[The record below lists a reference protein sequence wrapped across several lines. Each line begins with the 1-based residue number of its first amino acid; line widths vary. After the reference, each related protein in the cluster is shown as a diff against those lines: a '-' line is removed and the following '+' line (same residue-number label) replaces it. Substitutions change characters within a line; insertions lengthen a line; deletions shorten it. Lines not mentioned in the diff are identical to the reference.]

1 MTSLNIKKICVI
13 HEYGANNHYKGLAEL
28 CLHSN
33 IGIEFYEFRFMYQ
46 LAKAIYRRDFCLLKK
61 SIKNLFFILS
71 LFFSKNK
78 EKHLIFGVAPYDWRM
93 VFINHITKG
102 HNVYLHTSWPFWVGS
117 YQPKRK
123 PFGIVENSW
132 REFIYRTNKIFAVT
146 ESVKQGILQKY
157 DDLNVEHIQVVYHSI
172 DNEFFT
178 AARNIKNITNSD
190 AAVSVIYVG
199 RFDESKG
206 LSYIETLANKPK
218 YKDVKFYFVGNG
230 SYLFKGLPNCKVLGN
245 VRSRSDLA
253 KILSGSDVLLLP
265 GKKTKYWQEL
275 FGMVIIEAM
284 CCGVFPITTNHL
296 GPSEILSG
304 VEGALIDQDDILC
317 DMELK
322 LDCYLSKSYI
332 EKFKIK
338 KMLISYSDSYK
349 VDVIAQRWK
358 AGFTDV

>member
-1 MTSLNIKKICVI
+1 MTALNIKKICVL
-13 HEYGANNHYKGLAEL
+13 HEYGANNHYKGLTEL

-33 IGIEFYEFRFMYQ
+33 IEIEFYEFRFMYQ
-46 LAKAIYRRDFCLLKK
+46 FAKAIYRRDFGLLKR

-71 LFFSKNK
+71 LFFSTNRD
-78 EKHLIFGVAPYDWRM
+78 KHLILGVAPYDWRM
-93 VFINHITKG
+93 VFINHITKNY
-102 HNVYLHTSWPFWVGS
+102 NVYLHTSWPFWVGA

-123 PFGIVENSW
+123 PSKIVESSW

-157 DDLNVEHIQVVYHSI
+157 DNLNVEHIQVVYHSI
-172 DNEFFT
+172 DNDFFT
-178 AARNIKNITNSD
+178 AARNVTNSD

-199 RFDESKG
+199 RFDDSKG
-206 LSYIETLANKPK
+206 LSYIENLANKTK
-218 YKDVKFYFVGNG
+218 YKHIKFYFVGNG
-230 SYLFKGLPNCKVLGN
+230 SYMFKGLANCEVLGN
-245 VRSRSDLA
+245 IRSRSELA

-322 LDCYLSKSYI
+322 LDCYLSKSYL
-332 EKFKIK
+332 EKVKIK
-338 KMLISYSDSYK
+338 KMLISYADNYK
-349 VDVIAQRWK
+349 ADVIAQRWEK
-358 AGFTDV
+358 GFINV